1 MAISYTWKV
10 NQLERDVADDYV
22 TTVHYGVDA
31 VDGDHSQGAYGT
43 VSFDATTSPSS
54 ASYGSLDEAT
64 VIGWVFNKLNKD
76 DIEAQLSARI
86 ELIKAPVSAVGM
98 PWVVSDN

>member
-1 MAISYTWKV
+1 MTISYTWKV

-43 VSFDATTSPSS
+43 VSFDKETSPSS
-54 ASYGSLDEAT
+54 SAYDSLSEAT
-64 VIGWVFNKLNKD
+64 VVGWVLSEVDVAKVEEALAERIKLLAN
-76 DIEAQLSARI
+76 
-86 ELIKAPVSAVGM
+86 PVSAVGM
-98 PWVVSDN
+98 PWVVAE

>member
-22 TTVHYGVDA
+22 TIVHYGVDA

-43 VSFDATTSPSS
+43 VSFDKATSPSS
-54 ASYGSLDEAT
+54 SSFGTLDEAT
-64 VIGWVFNKLNKD
+64 VLGWVHTK
-76 DIEAQLSARI
+76 IEAAKVEEALAAKI
-86 ELIKAPVSAVGM
+86 ELLANPIAAVGM
-98 PWVVSDN
+98 PWAVAE

>member
-1 MAISYTWKV
+1 MTISYTWKV

-43 VSFDATTSPSS
+43 VSFDKATSPSS
-54 ASYGSLDEAT
+54 SSFGTLDEAT
-64 VIGWVFNKLNKD
+64 VLGWVKSKVD
-76 DIEAQLSARI
+76 PAKVEEALAAKI
-86 ELIKAPVSAVGM
+86 ELLANPVAAVGM
-98 PWVVSDN
+98 PWVVAE

>member
-43 VSFDATTSPSS
+43 VSFDKETSPSS
-54 ASYGSLDEAT
+54 SAYDSLSEAT
-64 VIGWVFNKLNKD
+64 VLGWVHGKVAKA
-76 DIEAQLSARI
+76 DIETALAKRVA
-86 ELIKAPVSAVGM
+86 LLATPVSAVGM
-98 PWVVSDN
+98 PWVVAE